1 MSGAEDRV
9 CGRDPAT
16 GTVRTVTIRD
26 GLIAAIGP
34 GGPDDGAY
42 LALGLFDLQVNGYRG
57 HDLNRDPDPTRVR
70 DLVRAVVESG
80 VSRFAPTIVTASRSG
95 MLGALRAV
103 AAARETD
110 PLARDAIPF
119 IHVEG
124 PHVAP
129 EDGPRGAHPARH
141 VRPPD
146 LAEFDAWQAA
156 SGGLV
161 GLVTLSPHWPETAA
175 YVRALAHRGVRVAI
189 GHTGA
194 GPDAIRAAA
203 EAGATLSTHL
213 GNGIAA
219 TLARH
224 PNPFWSQLAEDR
236 LFATFI
242 ADGHHLPAETLTA
255 MLRAKGLARSILV
268 SDTVAPAGMPPG
280 LYDASVGGRVELS
293 TDGRLG
299 LLGTPFLAGA
309 ALPLLAGVAT
319 AMRQAGLSLGDALAL
334 ASANPRAAFGLPGLA
349 VGAPADLLRFRPAD
363 GMLAAETVYV
373 AGRPVACR

>member
-1 MSGAEDRV
+1 MSGV
-9 CGRDPAT
+9 SGHVSGRDPAT
-16 GTVRTVTIRD
+16 GTVHTVTIRD
-26 GLIAAIGP
+26 GLIAAVEP
-34 GGPDDGAY
+34 GGPDDGAF

-57 HDLNRDPDPTRVR
+57 HDLNRDPDPQSVR

-80 VSRFAPTIVTASRSG
+80 VSRFAPTVVTASRPD
-95 MLGALRAV
+95 MLRALRAV
-103 AAARETD
+103 AAAREAD
-110 PLARDAIPF
+110 PLARDSIPF

-129 EDGPRGAHPARH
+129 EDGPRGAHPVEH

-146 LAEFDAWQAA
+146 LDEFDEWQSA
-156 SGGLV
+156 SGGLA
-161 GLVTLSPHWPETAA
+161 GLVTLSPHWPDTAA
-175 YVRALAHRGVRVAI
+175 YVTSLRAQGVRVAI

-194 GPDAIRAAA
+194 EPDAIRAAV

-224 PNPFWSQLAEDR
+224 PNPIWSQLAEDR

-268 SDTVAPAGMPPG
+268 SDAVALAGMPPG
-280 LYDASVGGRVELS
+280 LYDASIGGRVELS
-293 TDGRLG
+293 PDGRLG
-299 LLGTPFLAGA
+299 LVGTPFLAGA
-309 ALPLLAGVAT
+309 AATLLAGVAT
-319 AMRQAGLSLGDALAL
+319 AMRQAGLTLADALAL

-349 VGAPADLLRFRPAD
+349 VSAQADLLRFRLAD
-363 GMLAAETVYV
+363 GLLAAETVYV
-373 AGRPVACR
+373 AGRPVMCR